1 MEEFNIS
8 SKKLQK
14 LSALKELLQKG
25 VEHIPE
31 LQAYLSKIDSI
42 VDTIKD
48 GEISVVLLGSFSDG
62 KTSAIAGLLGRLE
75 DNMKIDNDESSDELT
90 IIVLK
95 TLRKVSR

>member
-62 KTSAIAGLLGRLE
+62 KYI
-75 DNMKIDNDESSDELT
+75 
-90 IIVLK
+90 
-95 TLRKVSR
+95 